1 MQRTIAAKAGD
12 FMLWL
17 FMTLLAGYALFLEMN
32 LQADLHHF
40 DRTQGRFILRIAG
53 IRKIWQ
59 VMLVRTAQ
67 GHRLVLADEDS
78 TRPLDAGQLRRSR
91 GSMLLD
97 ALRRADKARKF
108 LLKHTHLDRL
118 DALLLL
124 HAEDAARSALLSG
137 TVRSVLY
144 CIPAVRRKA
153 VRIRVLP
160 EFFRAHSTVNAR
172 CIIRIRLG
180 TIILTAMMLLIAYI
194 REQRQQ
200 KARHAY
206 GTSHW

>member
-1 MQRTIAAKAGD
+1 
-12 FMLWL
+12 MLWL
-17 FMTLLAGYALFLEMN
+17 LIAFVMLLTITI
-32 LQADLHHF
+32 QADLHHF
-40 DRTQGRFILRIAG
+40 GTTQARICIRIAG
-53 IRKIWQ
+53 IHKTWRL
-59 VMLVRTAQ
+59 MLLRTEQ
-67 GHRLVLADEDS
+67 GHRLVLADKDS
-78 TRPLDAGQLRRSR
+78 ARPLDAGQLRKSR
-91 GSMLLD
+91 GSMLLG

-108 LLKHTHLDRL
+108 LLRHTHLDRL

-124 HAEDAARSALLSG
+124 RTEDASRSALLAG
-137 TVRSVLY
+137 TIRSTLA
-144 CIPAVRRKA
+144 CIPAVRRKG
-153 VRIRVLP
+153 VHIRVLP

-172 CIIRIRLG
+172 CIIRLRLG